1 MPPTGIGFILANPG
15 LRSARSCFFASVIL
29 AGIAGLAIK
38 LPHSGY
44 LSLNRNPFEMKIR
57 MKKNKPE
64 NMEEKDEK
72 DMEEVAREDREEV
85 DAPESETAEE
95 PEKEEEGEEAGEGT
109 EELKELRN
117 KYLRLVAEFD
127 NYRKRVARERIE
139 LIQTS
144 EKDVVVSLLDILDDA
159 DRAEEQMA
167 KTENIEV
174 VKEGALLIFDKLRKV
189 LKSRGLKEMETLH
202 GDYDAE
208 LQEAIAEVPA
218 PSEELKGKVIDN
230 IQKGYYLNDK
240 IIRHAKVVVG
250 K

>member
-1 MPPTGIGFILANPG
+1 
-15 LRSARSCFFASVIL
+15 
-29 AGIAGLAIK
+29 
-38 LPHSGY
+38 
-44 LSLNRNPFEMKIR
+44 MKIR
-57 MKKNKPE
+57 MKKKKPE
-64 NMEEKDEK
+64 NMEEKEEK
-72 DMEEVAREDREEV
+72 DMEEMKREEV
-85 DAPESETAEE
+85 DAEASEPEAVEAAEKDET
-95 PEKEEEGEEAGEGT
+95 EKEEVAEEAAEGSQ
-109 EELKELRN
+109 ELKELRN

-159 DRAEEQMA
+159 DRAEEQME
-167 KTENIEV
+167 KTEDMEV
-174 VKEGALLIFDKLRKV
+174 VKKGALLIFDKLRKV
-189 LKSRGLKEMETLH
+189 LKSRGLKEMESIH
-202 GDYDAE
+202 SDYDAE
-208 LQEAIAEVPA
+208 LQEAVAEVPA